1 MIPFAYAFRGEF
13 FDSMKGGASIHN
25 ARICLEWFMTL
36 DITVLLLAAKSPDL
50 DPMKNVWDVLAPS
63 IYRSKKSCTVQEQED
78 TLLECWNK
86 LDQSFFNRMLSLIQF
101 HCI

>member
-36 DITVLLLAAKSPDL
+36 DITVLLLAAKSSDL

-63 IYRSKKSCTVQEQED
+63 IYRSKKIVQFRSKRI
-78 TLLECWNK
+78 LCWNVGINWTNA
-86 LDQSFFNRMLSLIQF
+86 SSIAW
-101 HCI
+101 